1 MKKYLFIIFV
11 VFFFSGCD
19 DTDEI
24 IKRAN
29 QANQRSQAEIN
40 RLVAINR
47 RQEQELEQIERE
59 KRSILE
65 QNIALRESISYFNDV
80 IDTIKEFENILKQQI
95 KLIEEKKNLL
105 NKDVILKEIDTKMS
119 FLKRCIEKRQQLGIG
134 DTFCELGYIKNEIN
148 QYKNQLRNKT
158 YGIRFDPPK
167 DCLLAYTLEN
177 IKTNEVFI
185 RYITKQD
192 INNYD
197 VLRSKMIG
205 DICEDKNQI
214 LHISCV
220 GAIGLFFLEDW
231 EDNTICSYLVSS
243 ISEPNM
249 GLITPNTPVGKQLLK
264 MKKDHEI
271 SIFDREY
278 HLVDKIMRSI

>member
-1 MKKYLFIIFV
+1 MKKYLFVIFV
-11 VFFFSGCD
+11 AFFFSGCD

-47 RQEQELEQIERE
+47 RQEQENRKKIERIERE
-59 KRSILE
+59 KRSILK
-65 QNIALRESISYFNDV
+65 QNIELKESISDL
-80 IDTIKEFENILKQQI
+80 IDTIKDLKQEI
-95 KLIEEKKNLL
+95 KLLEEKKNLL
-105 NKDVILKEIDTKMS
+105 NKDAMLKEIDTKMS

-134 DTFCELGYIKNEIN
+134 DTSSGLDYTKSEIN

-177 IKTNEVFI
+177 IKTNEI
-185 RYITKQD
+185 SIKYITKQN
-192 INNYD
+192 INDYAA
-197 VLRSKMIG
+197 LRSKMIG
-205 DICEDKNQI
+205 DVCEDKNQI
-214 LHISCV
+214 LDISCV

-264 MKKDHEI
+264 MEKDYEI
-271 SIFDREY
+271 FIFDREY

>member
-11 VFFFSGCD
+11 AFFFSGCD

-24 IKRAN
+24 IKR
-29 QANQRSQAEIN
+29 ANQRSQAEIN

-47 RQEQELEQIERE
+47 RQEQENRKKIERIERE
-59 KRSILE
+59 KRSILK
-65 QNIALRESISYFNDV
+65 QNIELKESISDL
-80 IDTIKEFENILKQQI
+80 IDTIKEFENILKQEI
-95 KLIEEKKNLL
+95 KLLEEKENLL
-105 NKDVILKEIDTKMS
+105 NKDAILKEIDTKMS

-134 DTFCELGYIKNEIN
+134 DTSCGLDYTKSEIN

-214 LHISCV
+214 LDISCV
-220 GAIGLFFLEDW
+220 GALGLFFLVDLI
-231 EDNTICSYLVSS
+231 DNTICSYLVSS

-249 GLITPNTPVGKQLLK
+249 GLITPNTPVAKQLLK
-264 MKKDHEI
+264 MGKDDEI
-271 SIFDREY
+271 FIFNRAY

>member
-11 VFFFSGCD
+11 AFFFSGCD

-24 IKRAN
+24 IKR
-29 QANQRSQAEIN
+29 ANQRSQAEIN

-47 RQEQELEQIERE
+47 RQEQENRKKIERIERE
-59 KRSILE
+59 KRSILK
-65 QNIALRESISYFNDV
+65 QNIELKESISDL
-80 IDTIKEFENILKQQI
+80 IDTIKEFENILKQEI
-95 KLIEEKKNLL
+95 KLLEEKKNLL
-105 NKDVILKEIDTKMS
+105 NKDAILKEIDTKMS

-134 DTFCELGYIKNEIN
+134 DTSCGLDYTKSEIN

-214 LHISCV
+214 LDISCV
-220 GAIGLFFLEDW
+220 GALGLFFLVDLI
-231 EDNTICSYLVSS
+231 DNTICSYLVSS

-249 GLITPNTPVGKQLLK
+249 GLITPNTPVAKQLLK
-264 MKKDHEI
+264 MGKDDEI
-271 SIFDREY
+271 FIFNRAY

>member
-1 MKKYLFIIFV
+1 MKKYLFVIFV
-11 VFFFSGCD
+11 AFFFSGCD

-24 IKRAN
+24 IKR
-29 QANQRSQAEIN
+29 ANQRSQAEIN

-47 RQEQELEQIERE
+47 RQ
-59 KRSILE
+59 
-65 QNIALRESISYFNDV
+65 D
-80 IDTIKEFENILKQQI
+80 
-95 KLIEEKKNLL
+95 LL
-105 NKDVILKEIDTKMS
+105 NKDAILKEIDTKMS

-134 DTFCELGYIKNEIN
+134 DTSCGLDYTKSEIN

-214 LHISCV
+214 LDISCV
-220 GAIGLFFLEDW
+220 GALGLFFLVDLM
-231 EDNTICSYLVSS
+231 DNTICSYLVSS
-243 ISEPNM
+243 ISEPNI
-249 GLITPNTPVGKQLLK
+249 GLITPNTPVAKQLLK
-264 MKKDHEI
+264 MEKDDNKI
-271 SIFDREY
+271 IFIFNRAY
-278 HLVDKIMRSI
+278 HLIDKIMRGI

>member
-1 MKKYLFIIFV
+1 MKKYLFAIFV
-11 VFFFSGCD
+11 AFFFSGCD

-47 RQEQELEQIERE
+47 RQEQENRKKIERIERE
-59 KRSILE
+59 KRGILK
-65 QNIALRESISYFNDV
+65 QNIELKESISDL
-80 IDTIKEFENILKQQI
+80 IDTIKEFENILKQEV
-95 KLIEEKKNLL
+95 KLLEEKKNLL
-105 NKDVILKEIDTKMS
+105 NKDAILKEIDTKMS

-134 DTFCELGYIKNEIN
+134 CGLDYTKSEIN

-177 IKTNEVFI
+177 IKTNEI
-185 RYITKQD
+185 SIKYITKQD

-214 LHISCV
+214 LDISCV

-231 EDNTICSYLVSS
+231 GDNTICSYLVSS

-264 MKKDHEI
+264 MKKDDEI
-271 SIFDREY
+271 FIFNRAY
-278 HLVDKIMRSI
+278 YLVDKIIRSI

>member
-1 MKKYLFIIFV
+1 MKKYLFVIFV
-11 VFFFSGCD
+11 AFFFSGCD
-19 DTDEI
+19 DTDKI

-47 RQEQELEQIERE
+47 RQEQENRKKIERIERE
-59 KRSILE
+59 KRSILK
-65 QNIALRESISYFNDV
+65 QNIELKESISDL
-80 IDTIKEFENILKQQI
+80 IDTIKDLKQEI
-95 KLIEEKKNLL
+95 KLLEEKKNLL
-105 NKDVILKEIDTKMS
+105 NKDAMLKEIDTKMS

-134 DTFCELGYIKNEIN
+134 DTSSGLDYTKSEIN

-177 IKTNEVFI
+177 IKTNEI
-185 RYITKQD
+185 SIKYITKQN
-192 INNYD
+192 INDYAA
-197 VLRSKMIG
+197 LRSKMIG
-205 DICEDKNQI
+205 DVCEDKNQI
-214 LHISCV
+214 LDISCV

-264 MKKDHEI
+264 MEKDYEI
-271 SIFDREY
+271 FIFDREY